1 MQNILK
7 LKLSYQKNKSF
18 KSNFLWILFG
28 NTLFGLSQWILI
40 SLMAKIGNI
49 QMVGEYTLALG
60 ITAPLFL
67 LLNLNL
73 RSMQATDQKDEFDFK
88 YYFLLR
94 IITSSITILITIFI
108 ITLFNYKISLSIII
122 FLVAFIKLIESQSDV
137 VYGYFQKI
145 EYMKLISLS
154 KVIRGI
160 LNLLVVSI
168 LLLTTNSLILSLLGM
183 LLMDLLLFFRFDLI
197 NLYKNNVPRLKLYDL
212 FTVIKDKRKL
222 KLIFLTGIPLGIS
235 NFLDSLT
242 INSQRY
248 IIESTLSIK
257 ELGYYSSITFIMMS
271 GQTIIGAL
279 ANAALP
285 RLTRYF
291 AEDIKKYIKL
301 INLLILIGLIIG
313 MSLILTSLLFGD
325 SILSFIYTKEF
336 ATYTNIFILIMI
348 AGSVWYITGFLNA
361 ALLATRKFNYQLY
374 VYLSSFIATFVS
386 TILLTKDLGIIGAAY
401 GLLIGMAVRFLFILM
416 ILIYIVSKR
425 YFINLK
431 E

>member
-7 LKLSYQKNKSF
+7 LSNQKNKSF
-18 KSNFLWILFG
+18 KSNFLWILIG

-212 FTVIKDKRKL
+212 FTVIKE
-222 KLIFLTGIPLGIS
+222 IHHH
-235 NFLDSLT
+235 
-242 INSQRY
+242 
-248 IIESTLSIK
+248 
-257 ELGYYSSITFIMMS
+257 
-271 GQTIIGAL
+271 
-279 ANAALP
+279 
-285 RLTRYF
+285 
-291 AEDIKKYIKL
+291 
-301 INLLILIGLIIG
+301 IL
-313 MSLILTSLLFGD
+313 
-325 SILSFIYTKEF
+325 
-336 ATYTNIFILIMI
+336 
-348 AGSVWYITGFLNA
+348 
-361 ALLATRKFNYQLY
+361 
-374 VYLSSFIATFVS
+374 
-386 TILLTKDLGIIGAAY
+386 
-401 GLLIGMAVRFLFILM
+401 
-416 ILIYIVSKR
+416 
-425 YFINLK
+425 
-431 E
+431 

>member
-7 LKLSYQKNKSF
+7 LSNQKNKSF
-18 KSNFLWILFG
+18 KSNFLWILIG

-73 RSMQATDQKDEFDFK
+73 RSMQATDQKDEFDSK